1 MPTIHPMAV
10 VETGAEL
17 ADDVVVGPFAY
28 IGRHVRLGPGCIVHH
43 HAQIEGH
50 TTAGEGNEFFPNCLI
65 GAVSQD
71 LKYRGGDCPVLI
83 GGRNKFRENST
94 VHIGTEDGG
103 GATRIGDDNLIM
115 VGAHIAHDCILGS
128 HCILA
133 NNVMLAGHVVVE
145 DWVVISGGAASHH
158 FVTFGKHSFVGGLSA
173 VTRDVPPFMI
183 VEGHPGV
190 VRGVN
195 RTGLKRRGF
204 GDDTLEALKIAYR
217 VLFSDTRPLI
227 TQAVELEKLYPH
239 HVEIGQLLSFVRESM
254 NGKYGRARENLRG
267 HMPGVAAK
275 NGEEE
280 ETPHATGN

>member
-1 MPTIHPMAV
+1 MAV
-10 VETGAEL
+10 VERGAEL

-28 IGRHVRLGPGCIVHH
+28 VGPHVRLGAGCVVHH

-50 TTAGEGNEFFPNCLI
+50 TSAGERNEFFPNSLV
-65 GAVSQD
+65 GTVSQD
-71 LKYRGGDCPVLI
+71 LKYRGGDCPVII
-83 GGRNKFRENST
+83 GSDNKFRENCT

-103 GATRIGDDNLIM
+103 GATRIGSHNLIM
-115 VGAHIAHDCILGS
+115 VAAHIAHDCVVGS

-158 FVTFGKHSFVGGLSA
+158 FVTFGRHSFVGGLSA
-173 VTRDVPPFMI
+173 ITRDVPPFMI

-195 RTGLKRRGF
+195 RNGLRRRGF
-204 GDDTLEALKIAYR
+204 ADDRLEPLKAAYR
-217 VLFSDTRPLI
+217 LLFKDSTPLV
-227 TQAVELEKLYPH
+227 TQAVELEKLYPDQPDI
-239 HVEIGQLLSFVRESM
+239 VLLLGFLRESM
-254 NGKYGRARENLRG
+254 AGKNGRAREALRG
-267 HMPGVAAK
+267 RMPAVNG

-280 ETPHATGN
+280 EHPHATGN